1 MSDRIRIIVLAVTT
15 FVILTMANLQIAGKE
30 EIVSEGRT
38 ILLRLAPVDPRSL
51 MQGDYM
57 ALRYRMT
64 NDVLRAVR
72 GSEVRD
78 GIAIVQLDDLGA
90 ASFVSLYD
98 GQQLTAAQAV
108 LQFRKRGESVRVAS
122 DAFFFEEGLS
132 GAYAGAIYGEVR
144 VDASG
149 SAVLTGLRDRE
160 GQRLGSALH
169 ETD

>member
-30 EIVSEGRT
+30 EN
-38 ILLRLAPVDPRSL
+38 
-51 MQGDYM
+51 YM

-122 DAFFFEEGLS
+122 DAFFFEEGQS